1 MRSRSWPTT
10 TFDAAVRPQAKR
22 SGLEDVAHAMLHR
35 QRMGEVDLGVNK
47 DECCG
52 KHDQK
57 RGTDLENERGGR
69 SRELVSPHG
78 HAGLLNGSSKQ
89 KRPAVGLRL
98 GSRLVR
104 LCLLRTSF

>member
-22 SGLEDVAHAMLHR
+22 SGLEDVAHAMLHC

-57 RGTDLENERGGR
+57 RGTGLEKKRGSPTGQLLR
-69 SRELVSPHG
+69 SHSQE
-78 HAGLLNGSSKQ
+78 AIANGSRKTKKTRRKASALE
-89 KRPAVGLRL
+89 PTVTALR
-98 GSRLVR
+98 
-104 LCLLRTSF
+104 